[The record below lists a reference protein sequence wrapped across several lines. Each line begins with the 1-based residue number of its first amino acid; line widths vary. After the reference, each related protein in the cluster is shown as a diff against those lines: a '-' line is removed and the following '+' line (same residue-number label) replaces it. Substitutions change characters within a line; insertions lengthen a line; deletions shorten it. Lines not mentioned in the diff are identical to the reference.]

1 MKLIRLREIDLIVLP
16 EMFATGY
23 NVDARAVAGCAGEA
37 LDFLRKLARQYS
49 SAVVGT
55 VAVEEHGRY
64 YNRMYFVRPDGTFDK
79 YDKRHLFSFA
89 GEHHSYTAGRE
100 RVVVEWRGWRILLQV
115 CYDLRFPVFS
125 RNRGDY
131 DMIVYSADWPA
142 SRIEAWDILL
152 RARAVENLCYVVG
165 VNPIHS
171 RLIDF
176 KGRDVGAVDMQ
187 SLKYFRAP
195 CKISR
200 FGRFRPFRVT
210 ILVSRTLY

>member
-187 SLKYFRAP
+187 SLKDFRAKFP
-195 CKISR
+195 ALEDSDR
-200 FGRFRPFRVT
+200 FALQF
-210 ILVSRTLY
+210 